1 MFNLLR
7 GIVIVVLGLMFGLSV
22 GLVLTSGRAVAPTE
36 TPPVPLVL
44 EEVPQELK
52 PAATTTPTEEKPSAS
67 APVPVVPTPK
77 AKPSG
82 VLTPGTPEYEQSLKD
97 ALDALAKLNTQNT
110 PPTPATLSINDRVRG
125 AVVNIFCT
133 SQVGATL
140 SSITGSGIVIDPKG
154 VILTNAHVGQYFLL
168 KNYPTPGALNCI
180 IRAGSPAYPAYTAE
194 LLYLPPSWISAN
206 AQKIDDENPT
216 GNGEHDYALLRV
228 TGSANANVPLPASL
242 TYLMPSFVERDAG
255 TDVLIAGYAAG
266 FLGGAQIAKDLYAS
280 SSYGKIREYYTYG
293 GNTADLFS
301 LGGSVVAQQGS
312 SGGAVADL
320 DGRLVGVVVTSTTA
334 PDTASRDL
342 RALALPYIAR
352 DFEHERG
359 IGFAEFLS
367 RDLAKEAAAFYSGT
381 APTLTQSLV
390 NVLNQ

>member
-1 MFNLLR
+1 MFPVLR
-7 GIVIVVLGLMFGLSV
+7 GIAIVVLGLFFGLSV

-36 TPPVPLVL
+36 TPPTPITETQKEPVL
-44 EEVPQELK
+44 EQVPATSTKPVEVAPT
-52 PAATTTPTEEKPSAS
+52 PAVPVTVSEKPSI
-67 APVPVVPTPK
+67 
-77 AKPSG
+77 
-82 VLTPGTPEYEQSLKD
+82 LTPGTPEYEKSLKE
-97 ALDALAKLNTQNT
+97 ALDALAQLGPQSSST
-110 PPTPATLSINDRVRG
+110 PVTLSVNDRVRA

-133 SQVGATL
+133 SQVGATV

-168 KNYPTPGALNCI
+168 KNYPTPGALNCV

-206 AQKIDDENPT
+206 AQKIDDESPT
-216 GNGEHDYALLRV
+216 GNGEHDYALIRV
-228 TGSANANVPLPASL
+228 TGSANASVPLPASF
-242 TYLMPSFVERDAG
+242 TYLMPSFLEENAG

-266 FLGGAQIAKDLYAS
+266 FLGGAEITKNLYAS
-280 SSYGKIREYYTYG
+280 SSYGKVREYYTYG
-293 GNTADLFS
+293 SNSADLFS

-312 SGGAVADL
+312 SGGAVANL

-342 RALALPYIAR
+342 RALSLPYIAR

-367 RDLAKEAAAFYSGT
+367 RDLAKEAAAFNVGT
-381 APTLTQSLV
+381 APTLTQQLL